1 MKSLSNYSKTQLNY
15 FNSFNSTNIYNQQI
29 ALNESQL
36 ILSHG
41 SNIDSVLYKL
51 NKCTSRYNENLF
63 FENQDDVLFTIDE
76 QYAARDILLLTCK
89 LYVESLCEE
98 YNIEVPILEST
109 EDTVKN
115 LKGFIN
121 KVGQYAKEKGEE
133 FKDEVNKIGDRIKA
147 VKEFIQQITS
157 KAIKS
162 AKELAE
168 KFLDLMISLKSR
180 LSDILSK
187 LGAKIDEIQ
196 EEFKESILNV
206 INNKADRP
214 KENIYENL
222 QNALKSGHQL
232 DEDLILEFSLFGKK
246 KSKEDDDNKDEK
258 SKGRNEYEKSLDPDK
273 KKGIKSKGKT
283 IIVGILKQIAISTTI
298 LVLLPSLIGCVWGP
312 AAAMIAATIAK
323 AAMTGYGF
331 YRLCKNIYLTI
342 KSSEWKEKSK
352 WAKLGHVIIWMLS
365 FALLAWGASKMK
377 NDFVKIWDA
386 FSKGNLKTLVPD
398 EMVQGGMKIINN
410 IYKALTG
417 KDTPGFEE
425 LQKIT
430 TEGITTWESKEE
442 VKGKTNDNFTSKE
455 LKNLGDTND
464 FKNIENNLGKEVTD
478 ELKKATEATLKSSK
492 SVQDAFT
499 NAVDP
504 SKLPSDTHIVFVD
517 GNTAAKMV
525 RTGLIGNTNGAEV
538 AVNQITNTSLQAATN
553 GQAGTMFMVA
563 IKGSKD
569 AATDI
574 LSQASSAA
582 GKHGVDFLGK
592 MISGTA
598 TETVVTQVPHTVA
611 ATAGGF
617 APIVGLPIITKKK
630 VDKGFLLRL
639 GSSRS
644 KNKVYIIRENDIK
657 GMAFKDIESK
667 YGSNN
672 TSVFEEMKKIIN
684 KNYKTLEKAKEN
696 LEKKSNPSKSE
707 KKLIE
712 GITKQ
717 LEKMKDGISE
727 YECLVFFSK
736 KDVESQNTE
745 NQTNEGLLN
754 KLFSKEDKPE
764 VKEIEYQPVMFVN
777 PICMACGDLA
787 NITEKKGPRKN
798 PIYLK
803 GLFASYEFLPGEEG
817 MTEKDINEML
827 QSIALESLKT
837 AWNMSADAPCTK
849 KAFKKYVEN
858 EESIFKGQP
867 RDDFGKLTNSEITEI
882 FNNPSSITKYMGGKY
897 STKSTVEK
905 ENTENQKKRKENAKK
920 EWKDNIENN
929 DEIKKIIDDSPS
941 LKKNLVDNDGKVKD
955 GALDDLSDAFLRM
968 ETSYNKGK
976 SKKSLWKRIKDFFTG
991 SDAEDKEKN
1000 KYDPDEVQKLAYKLA
1015 SLHSKNLKSKRSSEE
1030 VKESLNI
1037 ELIEELDESIKYFDM
1052 NLEDLLSEEFYD
1064 FLNNEDMVIESLDD
1078 EDDEIILYDEI

>member
-15 FNSFNSTNIYNQQI
+15 FNSFNSVNIHNQQI

-51 NKCTSRYNENLF
+51 NKCASRYNENLF
-63 FENQDDVLFTIDE
+63 FENQDDALFTIDE

-89 LYVESLCEE
+89 LYVESLCQEH
-98 YNIEVPILEST
+98 NIEVPILEST
-109 EDTVKN
+109 EDTIKN

-121 KVGQYAKEKGEE
+121 KVGQYAKEKGEK
-133 FKDEVNKIGDRIKA
+133 FKNEVNKIGEKIKA
-147 VKEFIQQITS
+147 IKEFIQQITS

-168 KFLDLMISLKSR
+168 KFLDLMISLKAR

-196 EEFKESILNV
+196 EEFKESIIKV
-206 INNKADRP
+206 IKNKADRP

-222 QNALKSGHQL
+222 QNALKSGRQL

-246 KSKEDDDNKDEK
+246 KSKENENNKDEK
-258 SKGRNEYEKSLDPDK
+258 SKNNNEYDQSLNPDK
-273 KKGIKSKGKT
+273 KKGIKSKGT
-283 IIVGILKQIAISTTI
+283 ALIVGILKQIAISTTI
-298 LVLLPSLIGCVWGP
+298 LVLLPSLVGCVWGP

-342 KSSEWKEKSK
+342 KSSEWKEKSTWK
-352 WAKLGHVIIWMLS
+352 KCGNVIIWMLS

-377 NDFVKIWDA
+377 DDFVKIWDA
-386 FSKGNLKTLVPD
+386 FSQGNLKTLVPD

-410 IYKALTG
+410 IYKAFAG
-417 KDTPGFEE
+417 KDTPGFDE

-430 TEGITTWESKEE
+430 TEGITTWESEEE

-455 LKNLGDTND
+455 LKDLGDTND
-464 FKNIENNLGKEVTD
+464 FKNIENNLGKEVSD

-492 SVQDAFT
+492 SVQDAFMD
-499 NAVDP
+499 AVDP
-504 SKLPSDTHIVFVD
+504 SKLPSDTHVVFID

-525 RTGLIGNTNGAEV
+525 RDGLIGNTNGAEV
-538 AVNQITNTSLQAATN
+538 AVNQITNTSLQAATH

-569 AATDI
+569 AAENI

-592 MISGTA
+592 IISSTA
-598 TETVVTQVPHTVA
+598 TVNKIPHTVA
-611 ATAGGF
+611 ATSGGF
-617 APIVGLPIITKKK
+617 APIIGLPIVAKKK
-630 VDKGFLLRL
+630 INKGFLLRL

-644 KNKVYIIRENDIK
+644 GNTIYTIKEDGIK

-707 KKLIE
+707 KKLIK

-727 YECLVFFSK
+727 YECLVFYSDK
-736 KDVESQNTE
+736 KVESQNTE

-754 KLFSKEDKPE
+754 KLFGKKDKPK

-787 NITEKKGPRKN
+787 NITNKKGPRKR

-817 MTEKDINEML
+817 MSEKDIDEML
-827 QSIALESLKT
+827 QSIALESIKT

-867 RDDFGKLTNSEITEI
+867 RDDFGKLTNTEITEI
-882 FNNPSSITKYMGGKY
+882 FNNPSSISKYMSGKY

-929 DEIKKIIDDSPS
+929 DEVKKIIDESPS
-941 LKKNLVDNDGKVKD
+941 LKKNLVDKDGKVKD
-955 GALDDLSDAFLRM
+955 EALDDLSDALLRM

-976 SKKSLWKRIKDFFTG
+976 SKKSIWKRIKDFFTG
-991 SDAEDKEKN
+991 GDDEEKS

-1015 SLHSKNLKSKRSSEE
+1015 SLHSKKLKSKRSSEE

-1064 FLNNEDMVIESLDD
+1064 FLNDEDIVIESLDN
-1078 EDDEIILYDEI
+1078 EEDEIILYDEI

>member
-1 MKSLSNYSKTQLNY
+1 M
-15 FNSFNSTNIYNQQI
+15 
-29 ALNESQL
+29 
-36 ILSHG
+36 
-41 SNIDSVLYKL
+41 YKL

-63 FENQDDVLFTIDE
+63 FENQDDALFTIDE

-109 EDTVKN
+109 EDTIKN

-121 KVGQYAKEKGEE
+121 KVGQYAKEKGEK
-133 FKDEVNKIGDRIKA
+133 FKNEVSKIGEKIKA
-147 VKEFIQQITS
+147 IKDFIQQITS

-168 KFLDLMISLKSR
+168 KFLDLMISLKAR
-180 LSDILSK
+180 LSDIFSK

-196 EEFKESILNV
+196 EEFKESILKV

-222 QNALKSGHQL
+222 QNALKSGRQL

-246 KSKEDDDNKDEK
+246 KSKEGTEDNKDENSK
-258 SKGRNEYEKSLDPDK
+258 SKNEYDQSLNPDK
-273 KKGIKSKGKT
+273 KKAGKSKGKS
-283 IIVGILKQIAISTTI
+283 IIVGILKQIAISATV
-298 LVLLPSLIGCVWGP
+298 LVLVPSLIGCVWGG

-342 KSSEWKEKSK
+342 KSPKWKEHSK
-352 WAKLGHVIIWMLS
+352 WVKLGYVILWMAS
-365 FALLAWGASKMK
+365 FVLLAWGASKATS
-377 NDFVKIWDA
+377 DFTKIWDA
-386 FSKGNLKTLVPD
+386 FSKGNLKSLVPD
-398 EMVQGGMKIINN
+398 STIQGGMKILNDIF
-410 IYKALTG
+410 KFFTG
-417 KDTPGFEE
+417 NDTPGFEE

-430 TEGITTWESKEE
+430 AEGITKWETQEE
-442 VKGKTNDNFTSKE
+442 VQGKTNDNFTSKE

-464 FKNIENNLGKEVTD
+464 FNNIENNLGKEVSD
-478 ELKKATEATLKSSK
+478 ELRKATEATLKSSH

-499 NAVDP
+499 NAIDP
-504 SKLPSDTHIVFVD
+504 SKIPSDTHVVFVD

-525 RTGLIGNTNGAEV
+525 RTGLIGSTNGAEV

-553 GQAGTMFMVA
+553 GQAGTMFMVVV
-563 IKGSKD
+563 KGSKD
-569 AATDI
+569 AAADI

-582 GKHGVDFLGK
+582 GEHGVDFLGK

-598 TETVVTQVPHTVA
+598 TETVTKQIPHNIP

-617 APIVGLPIITKKK
+617 APVVGLPIITKKK
-630 VDKGFLLRL
+630 LNKGFLLRL

-644 KNKVYIIRENDIK
+644 GNTIYTIKEDGIK

-672 TSVFEEMKKIIN
+672 TSVFGEMKKIIE
-684 KNYKTLEKAKEN
+684 KNYKTLQKGKEN
-696 LEKKSNPSKSE
+696 LEKKSNLSKSD

-727 YECLVFFSK
+727 YECLVFYSDK
-736 KDVESQNTE
+736 KVESQNTE

-754 KLFSKEDKPE
+754 KLFGKKDKPE
-764 VKEIEYQPVMFVN
+764 VKEIEYQPVMFIN

-787 NITEKKGPRKN
+787 NITNKKGPRKK

-817 MTEKDINEML
+817 MTEKDIDEML

-849 KAFKKYVEN
+849 KTFKKKYVEN

-867 RDDFGKLTNSEITEI
+867 RDDFGKLTNTEITEI
-882 FNNPSSITKYMGGKY
+882 FNNPSSISKYMSGKY

-905 ENTENQKKRKENAKK
+905 ENTEYQKKRKENAKK

-929 DEIKKIIDDSPS
+929 DEIKKIIDNSPS
-941 LKKNLVDNDGKVKD
+941 LKKNLIDDDGKVKD
-955 GALDDLSDAFLRM
+955 GALDDLTDAFLRM

-976 SKKSLWKRIKDFFTG
+976 SKKSLWKRIKNFFTG
-991 SDAEDKEKN
+991 NDKEKS
-1000 KYDPDEVQKLAYKLA
+1000 KYNPDEVQKLAYKLA
-1015 SLHSKNLKSKRSSEE
+1015 SLHSEKLKSRLSSKESKE

-1037 ELIEELDESIKYFDM
+1037 ELIEELDESIKYFNM
-1052 NLEDLLSEEFYD
+1052 NLEDLLSEEFYN
-1064 FLNNEDMVIESLDD
+1064 FLNNENMVIESLDN
-1078 EDDEIILYDEI
+1078 EYDEIILCDEI